1 MRQLTP
7 FGILGKGLEDSFVIV
22 WKGSFEKMRV
32 RRRRRRNL
40 TRVYIL
46 VVVLV
51 MLIAGVVAANLHS
64 SQPAAENIETESGIQ
79 KSGNFEHIMVMGVD
93 RRNDDVGRS
102 DTLMAVTVNKDD
114 ETAQILSL
122 PRDTRVQIDGN
133 GYDKINHAYAFGGH
147 NLTRNTVEKLLG
159 VPMDYYVL
167 IDVHAFERIIDALDG
182 VDINVEKRMYYE
194 DPWDDDGGLVI
205 DLYPGMQHMDGKK
218 AIQYVR
224 FRDGEGD
231 IGRIARQQHFMQ
243 AVMEKMLSPAVL
255 PKLPTLMEEI
265 RSAVETDMPLS
276 EMLSLAQ
283 MLPSIRE
290 HGMSSEM
297 VPGSP
302 AYLEDISYWLPDIMK
317 LRQMVA
323 SQMNTELA
331 DSALESAQ
339 VLVKEYEGSLPK
351 GITVMA
357 ERTDSTIKPA
367 ESDKN
372 NGSADNADKTESEP
386 AKPAKAAGPEGIS
399 VLIINDSGINGA
411 AARMADK
418 LRAKGFNVTGV
429 DTGRKSD
436 RPQPIIVT
444 DSSNTDWF
452 YGMPFECTIMDGG
465 EPNEAVI
472 YIGKDY
478 E

>member
-1 MRQLTP
+1 MR
-7 FGILGKGLEDSFVIV
+7 IK
-22 WKGSFEKMRV
+22 
-32 RRRRRRNL
+32 RRRRRNL

-46 VVVLV
+46 AAVLLVLV
-51 MLIAGVVAANLHS
+51 VGVVAAGFGGS
-64 SQPAAENIETESGIQ
+64 RQTAVDVDIDTESGIQ
-79 KSGNFEHIMVMGVD
+79 KSDDYLHIMVMGVD
-93 RRNDDVGRS
+93 RRSDDVGRS
-102 DTLMAVTVNKDD
+102 DTLMAVTVNR
-114 ETAQILSL
+114 EAGSAQILSL
-122 PRDTRVQIDGN
+122 PRDTRVQIEGN
-133 GYDKINHAYAFGGH
+133 GFDKINHAYAYGGH
-147 NLTRNTVEKLLG
+147 ELTKKTVEKLLG

-167 IDVHAFERIIDALDG
+167 VDIQAFERIIDALDG

-243 AVMEKMLSPAVL
+243 AVMEKLLSPAVL
-255 PKLPTLMEEI
+255 PKLPKMMEEI
-265 RSAVETDMPLS
+265 RSAVETDMPLT
-276 EMLSLAQ
+276 EMVSLAQ
-283 MLPSIRE
+283 LLPSIRE
-290 HGMSSEM
+290 HGMTSEM

-302 AYLEDISYWLPDIMK
+302 AYLEDISYWLPDIMQ
-317 LRQMVA
+317 LRKMVA
-323 SQMNTELA
+323 SQMGMELEN
-331 DSALESAQ
+331 SGMESAQ
-339 VLVKEYEGSLPK
+339 ALVKEYESSLPK
-351 GITVMA
+351 GITVMEEKSDTA
-357 ERTDSTIKPA
+357 QTKSSKTASEEGDKDS
-367 ESDKN
+367 
-372 NGSADNADKTESEP
+372 KTETK
-386 AKPAKAAGPEGIS
+386 AKVAKASGPEGIS

-436 RPQPIIVT
+436 RDHTIIVT

-452 YGMPFECTIMDGG
+452 YGMPFACTIMDGG

-472 YIGKDY
+472 YIGQDY

>member
-1 MRQLTP
+1 
-7 FGILGKGLEDSFVIV
+7 
-22 WKGSFEKMRV
+22 MRV

-46 VVVLV
+46 AVVLA
-51 MLIAGVVAANLHS
+51 MLIAGVVAANLRG
-64 SQPAAENIETESGIQ
+64 SQPTAENIETESGIP

-102 DTLMAVTVNKDD
+102 DTLMAVTVNKDS

-122 PRDTRVQIDGN
+122 PRDTRVQIEGN

-147 NLTRNTVEKLLG
+147 ELTRKTVEKLLG

-167 IDVHAFERIIDALDG
+167 VDVHAFERIIDALDG

-265 RSAVETDMPLS
+265 RSAVETDMPLT

-317 LRQMVA
+317 LRQLVA
-323 SQMNTELA
+323 SQMDTELA
-331 DSALESAQ
+331 DAALESAQ
-339 VLVKEYEGSLPK
+339 ALVKEYDGSLPK

-357 ERTDSTIKPA
+357 ERADSTVKSS
-367 ESDKN
+367 ESSKD
-372 NGSADNADKTESEP
+372 NGAAGKDDSTSQADGSSAKV
-386 AKPAKAAGPEGIS
+386 AKATGPEGIS

-436 RPQPIIVT
+436 RAHTIIVT

>member
-1 MRQLTP
+1 
-7 FGILGKGLEDSFVIV
+7 
-22 WKGSFEKMRV
+22 MRV

-46 VVVLV
+46 AVILVVIVT
-51 MLIAGVVAANLHS
+51 GVVAANWFG
-64 SQPAAENIETESGIQ
+64 SQEVAENIETQSGIQ
-79 KSGNFEHIMVMGVD
+79 KSDNYLHIMVMGVD
-93 RRNDDVGRS
+93 RRNDDAGRS
-102 DTLMAVTVNKDD
+102 DTLMAVTVNKDAG
-114 ETAQILSL
+114 TAQILSL
-122 PRDTRVQIDGN
+122 PRDTRVQIEGN
-133 GYDKINHAYAFGGH
+133 GYDKINHAYAYGGH
-147 NLTRNTVEKLLG
+147 KLTRKTVEKLLG

-167 IDVHAFERIIDALDG
+167 VDIQAFERIIDALDG

-231 IGRIARQQHFMQ
+231 IGRITRQQHFMQ
-243 AVMEKMLSPAVL
+243 AVMEKMLSPSVV
-255 PKLPTLMEEI
+255 PKLPKLMEEI
-265 RSAVETDMPLS
+265 QSAVETDMPLT
-276 EMLSLAQ
+276 EMVSLAQ
-283 MLPSIRE
+283 LLPSIRE
-290 HGMSSEM
+290 HGMISEM

-317 LRQMVA
+317 LRQLVA

-339 VLVKEYEGSLPK
+339 VLVKEYEASLPK

-357 ERTDSTIKPA
+357 EKSDTAQTKSSKSASEEGDK
-367 ESDKN
+367 ES
-372 NGSADNADKTESEP
+372 KTETK
-386 AKPAKAAGPEGIS
+386 AKVAKASGPEEIS
-399 VLIINDSGINGA
+399 VFIINDSGINGA

-436 RPQPIIVT
+436 RAHTIIVT

-452 YGMPFECTIMDGG
+452 YGMPFACTIMDGG

-472 YIGKDY
+472 YIGRDY

>member
-1 MRQLTP
+1 
-7 FGILGKGLEDSFVIV
+7 
-22 WKGSFEKMRV
+22 MRV

-46 VVVLV
+46 VLVLV
-51 MLIAGVVAANLHS
+51 VIIAGTVAANWFG
-64 SQPAAENIETESGIQ
+64 SQETVENIEVESGIQ
-79 KSGNFEHIMVMGVD
+79 KPEEIIHIMVMGVD

-102 DTLMAVTVNKDD
+102 DTLMAVTVNKDAG
-114 ETAQILSL
+114 TAQILSL
-122 PRDTRVQIDGN
+122 PRDTRVQIEGN
-133 GYDKINHAYAFGGH
+133 GYDKINHAYAYGGH
-147 NLTRNTVEKLLG
+147 KLTGQTVEKLLG

-167 IDVHAFERIIDALDG
+167 IDIQAFERIIDALDG

-243 AVMEKMLSPAVL
+243 AVMDKMLSPGVL
-255 PKLPTLMEEI
+255 PKLPKLMEEI
-265 RSAVETDMPLS
+265 RSAVETDMPLT
-276 EMLSLAQ
+276 EMVSLAQ
-283 MLPSIRE
+283 LLPAVQE
-290 HGMSSEM
+290 HGMTSEM

-317 LRQMVA
+317 LRQLVA
-323 SQMNTELA
+323 SQMNTQLA

-339 VLVKEYEGSLPK
+339 VLVKEYEASLPK
-351 GITVMA
+351 GITVM
-357 ERTDSTIKPA
+357 S
-367 ESDKN
+367 
-372 NGSADNADKTESEP
+372 DKTEAKGKGTEAKKEASGDKSERDEQAEKP
-386 AKPAKAAGPEGIS
+386 SKPAKASGPEGIS

-418 LRAKGFNVTGV
+418 LRSKGFNVTGV

-436 RPQPIIVT
+436 RAHTIIVT

-452 YGMPFECTIMDGG
+452 YGMPFACTIMDGG

-472 YIGKDY
+472 YIGQDY

>member
-1 MRQLTP
+1 
-7 FGILGKGLEDSFVIV
+7 
-22 WKGSFEKMRV
+22 MRV

-46 VVVLV
+46 AVVLV
-51 MLIAGVVAANLHS
+51 MLVAGAVAANMMGG
-64 SQPAAENIETESGIQ
+64 QQAAESIETESGIQ

-102 DTLMAVTVNKDD
+102 DTLMAVTVNKDS

-122 PRDTRVQIDGN
+122 PRDTRVQIEGN

-147 NLTRNTVEKLLG
+147 ELTRKTVERLLG

-255 PKLPTLMEEI
+255 PKLPKLMEEI
-265 RSAVETDMPLS
+265 RSAVETDMPLT
-276 EMLSLAQ
+276 EMISLAQ

-290 HGMSSEM
+290 HGMESEM

-317 LRQMVA
+317 LRQLVA
-323 SQMNTELA
+323 SQMDTELA
-331 DSALESAQ
+331 DAALESAQ
-339 VLVKEYEGSLPK
+339 ALVKEYEGSLPK

-357 ERTDSTIKPA
+357 ERTDSAVKSS
-367 ESDKN
+367 ESSKD
-372 NGSADNADKTESEP
+372 NGAAGKDDSTSQADGSSAKV
-386 AKPAKAAGPEGIS
+386 AKATGPEGIS

-436 RPQPIIVT
+436 RAHTIIVT

-452 YGMPFECTIMDGG
+452 YGMPFACTIMDGG

-472 YIGKDY
+472 YIGQDY
-478 E
+478 EQ